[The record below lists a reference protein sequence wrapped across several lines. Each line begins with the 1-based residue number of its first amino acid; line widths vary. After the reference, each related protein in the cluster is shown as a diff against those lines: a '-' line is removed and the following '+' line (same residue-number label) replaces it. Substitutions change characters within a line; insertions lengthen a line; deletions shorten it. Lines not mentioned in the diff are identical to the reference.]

1 MRAMLRRTAF
11 ANCLRMVFMAMLLLG
26 LCLQPVFAA
35 ACDVEDV
42 RVAFDHEGGP
52 GPDTD
57 TDGGAAECCANPA
70 CSDGCLHAAASLPT
84 EQAKLAVSPSRTGT
98 APVWLDFT
106 SSDQPVNHRPP
117 IRV

>member
-1 MRAMLRRTAF
+1 MLRRAPL
-11 ANCLRMVFMAMLLLG
+11 ANCLRMVLMTMLLLG

-35 ACDVEDV
+35 ACDIEDV
-42 RVAFDHEGGP
+42 RIVLDHDDGTSSP
-52 GPDTD
+52 MDD
-57 TDGGAAECCANPA
+57 DGGAADCCANPA

-84 EQAKLAVSPSRTGT
+84 SQAMLSPPPSSVCI
-98 APVWLDFT
+98 APRSLDFT